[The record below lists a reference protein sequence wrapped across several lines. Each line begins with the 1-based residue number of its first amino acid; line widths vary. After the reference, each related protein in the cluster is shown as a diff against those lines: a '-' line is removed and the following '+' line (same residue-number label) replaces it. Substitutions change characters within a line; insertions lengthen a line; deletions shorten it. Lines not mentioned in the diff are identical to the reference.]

1 MIMEDII
8 LASKAFGMV
17 MVGMIVITAFLYL
30 LRYLAERTNGAA
42 QEPALPVS
50 QASEPGEDPELIAV
64 LAAAAYTALGVP
76 VRIHRVRMLER
87 PSADNWARAGRMD
100 VMYSHRVGP
109 KS

>member
-17 MVGMIVITAFLYL
+17 MVGMIVITAFLYV
-30 LRYLAERTNGAA
+30 LRYLAERSTASA
-42 QEPALPVS
+42 QEPARPVT
-50 QASEPGEDPELIAV
+50 QEPEPGDDPELVAV
-64 LAAAAYTALGVP
+64 LAAAAHSTLGVP

>member
-1 MIMEDII
+1 MDDII

-30 LRYLAERTNGAA
+30 LRYLAERSNGSA
-42 QEPALPVS
+42 QEAARPVT
-50 QASEPGEDPELIAV
+50 QAPEPGDDPELIAV
-64 LAAAAYTALGVP
+64 LAAAAHATLGVP

-87 PSADNWARAGRMD
+87 SSSDNWARAGRMD